1 MFFSVKKFVLSLLNV
16 NANLKRALKILNC
29 GLNQY
34 FSYYFIS
41 SSDSIHSELPK
52 NFKIAKTI

>member
-1 MFFSVKKFVLSLLNV
+1 MIFSVKKFVLSLFNA

-29 GLNQY
+29 GFSQY
-34 FSYYFIS
+34 FSCYFIS
-41 SSDSIHSELPK
+41 SSYSIHSELPK

>member
-16 NANLKRALKILNC
+16 NAKLKRALKILNC

-41 SSDSIHSELPK
+41 CSDSIHSELPK

>member
-1 MFFSVKKFVLSLLNV
+1 MIFSVKKFVLSLFNF

-29 GLNQY
+29 GFSQY
-34 FSYYFIS
+34 FSCYFVS

>member
-1 MFFSVKKFVLSLLNV
+1 MIFSVKKFVLSLFNF

-29 GLNQY
+29 CFSQY
-34 FSYYFIS
+34 FSCYFIS

>member
-34 FSYYFIS
+34 FSCYFIS

-52 NFKIAKTI
+52 NFKIAKNI